1 MDVSLDIYILH
12 DHAVDTHTHTGLFFK
27 RLNMNVARPRL
38 DGTLDQTVQKPDDRC
53 LIVTVVQ
60 IFDLQFSHRTRC
72 GESNVCL
79 FGSSSGTDLGKIIG
93 NRLFQRCFLT
103 QQDFQL
109 TSTLLSYFL
118 QCEIIQRV
126 VRHDLHIVVFDMD
139 RQDQVLF
146 CQSFIDH
153 GNGFYVYDQLCHIY
167 DPQLKSARQCLQYLR
182 LGDKSK
188 LHQDLSHSFISMF
201 FLIC

>member
-1 MDVSLDIYILH
+1 
-12 DHAVDTHTHTGLFFK
+12 
-27 RLNMNVARPRL
+27 MN
-38 DGTLDQTVQKPDDRC
+38 
-53 LIVTVVQ
+53 
-60 IFDLQFSHRTRC
+60 
-72 GESNVCL
+72 
-79 FGSSSGTDLGKIIG
+79 
-93 NRLFQRCFLT
+93 
-103 QQDFQL
+103 
-109 TSTLLSYFL
+109 
-118 QCEIIQRV
+118 
-126 VRHDLHIVVFDMD
+126 